1 MSINI
6 NYVARENT
14 LVACS
19 SAPPAPSLFPGV
31 KFNWLATDHRAL
43 LSVRLEQAN
52 SLELT

>member
-14 LVACS
+14 LVACFS
-19 SAPPAPSLFPGV
+19 TPPPHRFPGV

-43 LSVRLEQAN
+43 LSERLEQAN

>member
-14 LVACS
+14 LVAFQRS
-19 SAPPAPSLFPGV
+19 PAPSRFPGV

-43 LSVRLEQAN
+43 LSERLEQAN